1 MILTTL
7 GNNLLDN
14 HQVYTTPPSTYVPHY
29 PSQSPL
35 ELEIHVSCLQDQCH
49 HDDDMVMI
57 IDEDV

>member
-1 MILTTL
+1 MTLTTL
-7 GNNLLDN
+7 GNNLLVKY
-14 HQVYTTPPSTYVPHY
+14 QVLLLHTCVPHY

-49 HDDDMVMI
+49 HDDEMVMI